1 MVKSEISYNSPDQY
15 PENNTLDI
23 ELMDFN
29 GDGLSDIFMVQN
41 KHVNPAFPEITTFF
55 YRAHLYLNLSTSLVG
70 DDQIAINVA
79 KPFSNP
85 EDHFLGYRTYMSIFS
100 GGNNFS
106 NPEPFSKCF
115 TLKGD
120 FSGYGKNEFLLFPFS
135 GHLFSGTTL
144 HTFNF
149 EGKDHLLSSIKDGQ
163 SNETILNFKNLN
175 NNQPSTQFF
184 EIFNYPPSNIE
195 DNVLSFSYN
204 ELNNQTIF
212 SPGITQNGIPSN
224 NTFSSLRSGFVV
236 SSVSEKN
243 SSCPSGN
250 CFEKYT
256 YQRPIFN
263 AANGAF
269 VGFGKTIKRSLDNYK
284 TVVEKVFNFQ
294 NITYGQYVFPRVF
307 LKEKTTKTYPSESTL
322 FLESKDI
329 NNCVVQNGKYLI
341 LPSSSTNT
349 NHFDNVKK
357 EIIYTVDQTYGNI
370 TTSTATVK
378 EAGVVLQTEITNKVF
393 SIGNYTNWHKNNITK
408 ITKTLQRQG
417 EEAFIEE
424 TDFIYNNLDQLD
436 TKTQFA
442 SSNPIVSNYTYF
454 AAGVLKKQTVNYAN
468 EILENSE
475 ILEYNPQYIYPTKTK
490 NNAGWISSKLIDPFY
505 GKTIKETDINGLES
519 NFEYNSAGYLI
530 KSISPTGV
538 NTHYSYEWIELNGN
552 ELGAH
557 KNNTWETNPN
567 NSTAGYKTII
577 KDEKN
582 RVILQGSLILG
593 GNLNFV
599 AKTYNQKN
607 QLFKES
613 IPMIGNANNFI
624 DPYTSAGSYTFKV
637 MSYNNKNEL
646 IGISNDVVNGN
657 VAISREPLKEII
669 TNTSTSRT
677 TTKNF
682 DGLGNV
688 KSIIDPMGSVV
699 TYNYTSTGKLKTIT
713 AEGATTTNSYH
724 PQLDYLQSTNHPNKG
739 LTEFLE
745 FDKKFRPKKKKDANN
760 NIEEYTYD
768 NLDRITKTKY
778 TAGNANGSSYEI
790 INTYDLQSNNKGKIS
805 RIASEKQTENFVYD
819 GFSNLV
825 SHTSLIP
832 GEEPALNQYSYDIF
846 GREVERIFPDGIV
859 QRTIYN
865 LGFVEHILVN
875 SSTVWRAGQLNRW
888 GKYKNY
894 FGGSQSQQTVFTYD
908 DSRYDL
914 YLTGINNSGFRNS
927 SYNFQ
932 SYTGNLLDRNDEIN
946 QQHERFT
953 YDNLDR
959 LLTVSKIVNEEPIL
973 QKTFTFASNGN
984 IETKSD
990 VGQYEYG
997 SKPHAITDVKNFA
1010 EPFPVSLHTQ
1020 TIEYNEM
1027 LMPKKI
1033 NENEGQY
1040 ELEIFYG
1047 NAPQRVKST
1056 LKHDGQLQKT
1066 ILYYG
1071 DYEIEKTINEP
1082 QRNLHYI
1089 IAPTGIA
1096 AIIEKKENLNY
1107 PIIYNTFTDYLGS
1120 LTHIVESGT
1129 LVDEISYDAWGRK
1142 RNPANIE
1149 EYEEDMETQPSH
1161 IFSRGY
1167 TFHEHLNEFKLI
1179 NMNARLYD
1187 PTLGRMLSP
1196 DNFVTDASNSQDY
1209 NSYSYARNNPLKFTD
1224 PTGNVVQS
1232 NPSWGNDGA
1241 SSNELG
1247 GANVYGYFSSLEA
1260 REERAFGMHI
1270 LILVSQL
1277 EEELNER
1284 NQAEQANNNQVTNNQ
1299 VNSIN
1304 ETISGE
1310 ASTETG
1316 TKVPNE
1322 TGGEVD
1328 YSNRAAKEFMSK
1340 YLGLFDFVANLFAD
1354 YSTPEG
1360 YTLTDGGKV
1369 FLGPDGEKGWG
1380 ATIKN
1385 TNATTSNIFFA
1396 EGAFDSKEKLY
1407 LVMGHEIIHAAS
1419 NYLGLDNGDFQEYAA
1434 RQWAYKQAKEW
1445 NSSSLDGWRKNF
1457 EEIKF
1462 IRNLNGNNSPLLR
1475 PYIKSGVKIKSKYP
1489 W

>member
-1 MVKSEISYNSPDQY
+1 
-15 PENNTLDI
+15 
-23 ELMDFN
+23 
-29 GDGLSDIFMVQN
+29 
-41 KHVNPAFPEITTFF
+41 
-55 YRAHLYLNLSTSLVG
+55 
-70 DDQIAINVA
+70 
-79 KPFSNP
+79 
-85 EDHFLGYRTYMSIFS
+85 
-100 GGNNFS
+100 
-106 NPEPFSKCF
+106 
-115 TLKGD
+115 
-120 FSGYGKNEFLLFPFS
+120 LFPFS
-135 GHLFSGTTL
+135 GHLFSGVTL

-149 EGKDHLLSSIKDGQ
+149 EGKDHLLSSIRDGQ

-204 ELNNQTIF
+204 ELNNQTIL

-224 NTFSSLRSGFVV
+224 KTFSSLRSGFVV
-236 SSVSEKN
+236 SSISEKN
-243 SSCPSGN
+243 SSCPAGN

-256 YQRPIFN
+256 YQKPIFN

-284 TVVEKVFNFQ
+284 TVIEKVFNFQ
-294 NITYGQYVFPRVF
+294 DITHGQYIFPHVY
-307 LKEKTTKTYPSESTL
+307 LNEKISKTYPSESTV
-322 FLESKDI
+322 FLESKEI
-329 NNCVVQNGKYLI
+329 NSCIVQNRKYLI

-349 NHFDNVKK
+349 NHFDNVNK
-357 EIIYTVDQTYGNI
+357 EITYTVDQTYGNI

-417 EEAFIEE
+417 EPAFTEE
-424 TDFIYNNLDQLD
+424 TDFVYNSLDQLE

-442 SSNPIVSNYTYF
+442 STNPIVSTFTYF
-454 AAGVLKKQTVNYAN
+454 PVGVLKKQTINYAN
-468 EILENSE
+468 EIVENSE
-475 ILEYNPQYIYPTKTK
+475 ILEYDPHYIYPTKTK
-490 NNAGWISSKLIDPFY
+490 NNNGWISSKLIDPFY
-505 GKTIKETDINGLES
+505 GKTIKETDINGLQS
-519 NFEYNSAGYLI
+519 NFEYNSAGYLSR
-530 KSISPTGV
+530 SISPTGIITYHTY
-538 NTHYSYEWIELNGN
+538 NWTALNGN

-557 KNNTWETNPN
+557 KNYTFGPDQALSVT
-567 NSTAGYKTII
+567 I

-582 RVILQGSLILG
+582 RIVMQGTQTIG
-593 GNLNFV
+593 GDLNFV
-599 AKTYNQKN
+599 AKTYNNKN
-607 QLFKES
+607 LVNKES
-613 IPMIGNANNFI
+613 IPQIGNINNFI

-637 MSYNNKNEL
+637 ISYNNKNQLVE
-646 IGISNDVVNGN
+646 ISNDVVNGN
-657 VAISREPLKEII
+657 IAISREPLKEII

-699 TYNYTSTGKLKTIT
+699 SYNFTSTGKLKTVT
-713 AEGATTTNSYH
+713 AESSTTTNTYH

-739 LTEFLE
+739 ITEFLE

-760 NIEEYTYD
+760 NIEEYTFD

-778 TAGNANGSSYEI
+778 IAGDANGSSYEI

-805 RIASEKQTENFVYD
+805 KIQSEKQTEDFVYD
-819 GFSNLV
+819 GFGNLV
-825 SHTSLIP
+825 SHTSSIP
-832 GEEPALNQYSYDIF
+832 SEEPVLNQYSYDDF

-859 QRTIYN
+859 QTTQYN
-865 LGFVEHILVN
+865 NWGFVEQINVN
-875 SSTVWRAGQLNRW
+875 SVTVWRSGQLNRW

-894 FGGSQSQQTVFTYD
+894 FGGSQSQQTIFTYD

-914 YLTGINNSGFRNS
+914 YLTGINTAGFRNS

-1033 NENEGQY
+1033 NENESQY

-1056 LKHDGQLQKT
+1056 LKHDGQLEKT

-1071 DYEIEKTINEP
+1071 DYEIEKTINES

-1096 AIIEKKENLNY
+1096 AIVEKKENLNY

-1120 LTHIVESGT
+1120 LTHVVESGT

-1142 RNPANIE
+1142 RNPANIQ
-1149 EYEEDMETQPSH
+1149 EYEEDMETAPTH

-1224 PTGNVVQS
+1224 PTGNVVRS
-1232 NPSWGNDGA
+1232 NPSWGPDGSEYDSDNSSRVFGEEMEADMIQFEKDKADILLAIEFSRPEGGYDENTSNNSENTTNAGTADYARGPANDVIDGEA
-1241 SSNELG
+1241 ASTNSTEIPGEIANENDDKKKLEENESSNTEKGSETQSAGAAMMGFMAADVMLPDPSDVYVPKWIAYGVLG
-1247 GANVYGYFSSLEA
+1247 TAISLYIYVNPPPTLQMSKQKGERGQTSSPN
-1260 REERAFGMHI
+1260 G
-1270 LILVSQL
+1270 
-1277 EEELNER
+1277 
-1284 NQAEQANNNQVTNNQ
+1284 TNNPYKKLKPNPDKPGS
-1299 VNSIN
+1299 VLERDSH
-1304 ETISGE
+1304 
-1310 ASTETG
+1310 TG
-1316 TKVPNE
+1316 KTTVKPAPP
-1322 TGGEVD
+1322 GFGD
-1328 YSNRAAKEFMSK
+1328 Y
-1340 YLGLFDFVANLFAD
+1340 
-1354 YSTPEG
+1354 
-1360 YTLTDGGKV
+1360 
-1369 FLGPDGEKGWG
+1369 W
-1380 ATIKN
+1380 KN
-1385 TNATTSNIFFA
+1385 KT
-1396 EGAFDSKEKLY
+1396 
-1407 LVMGHEIIHAAS
+1407 
-1419 NYLGLDNGDFQEYAA
+1419 
-1434 RQWAYKQAKEW
+1434 
-1445 NSSSLDGWRKNF
+1445 
-1457 EEIKF
+1457 
-1462 IRNLNGNNSPLLR
+1462 GNN
-1475 PYIKSGVKIKSKYP
+1475 P